1 MQSAS
6 NSVGEGTVLM
16 PRLIKPQSP
25 QRLPKVLLPEAM
37 HQALQVQASTSGVTI
52 AEAVRQVLTDAITKP
67 LSPLQSLMPG
77 PRIALAPVSAPAEL
91 VATLKSRAWM
101 EQVSVAEIVRRALN
115 DFLTV
120 PAPVVV
126 PVCDKILAWGHYIH
140 GRHWR
145 HPETLQALFESRLI
159 LHPADPSDD
168 TVSAWNWVKACL
180 PAHVWTR
187 MEAPT
192 PAELERVIQ
201 TDTKAREALLAP
213 RLELSEEE
221 AGRCFDVRLIAEL
234 AMTVARKG
242 WPEGPLMHG
251 AYGRHWISESTA
263 RKRDDILLQDIGL
276 RVWAENMAMEASGA
290 AQQEAVADD
299 TPISEGLLVTHEVGN
314 C

>member
-1 MQSAS
+1 
-6 NSVGEGTVLM
+6 M

-25 QRLPKVLLPEAM
+25 QRLPKVLLPKAM
-37 HQALQVQASTSGVTI
+37 HQALQVQASIAGVTI
-52 AEAVRQVLTDAITKP
+52 AEAVRQVLTVAITKP
-67 LSPLQSLMPG
+67 LSPSQGQVLG

-91 VATLKSRAWM
+91 VARLKSRAWM

-126 PVCDKILAWGHYIH
+126 PVCDKILAWGQYIH
-140 GRHWR
+140 GRQWK
-145 HPETLQALFESRLI
+145 HPETLRAVFESRLY

-168 TVSAWNWVKACL
+168 TASAWNWVKACS
-180 PAHVWTR
+180 PAQVWTR
-187 MEAPT
+187 MGAPT

-201 TDTKAREALLAP
+201 ADTKARDALLAP

-221 AGRCFDVRLIAEL
+221 TRRCFDVRLIAGL

-242 WPEGPLMHG
+242 WPGAPLMHG
-251 AYGRHWISESTA
+251 AYGRHWIIESTA
-263 RKRDDILLQDIGL
+263 RKREDILLQDIGL
-276 RVWAENMAMEASGA
+276 RVWAETMAMKANRATQQAASDETRG
-290 AQQEAVADD
+290 
-299 TPISEGLLVTHEVGN
+299 SEGFLVTHEVGS